1 MILSV
6 IVSFYLCISVFAV
19 YMTYQEQKRR
29 RKPSPL
35 FNLISYVLCVLW
47 PLALGAILIA
57 VQFQSAKPEFA
68 ESE

>member
-1 MILSV
+1 MFWSV
-6 IVSFYLCISVFAV
+6 LASLYLCISLFAV
-19 YMTYQEQKRR
+19 FMTYQEQKRR
-29 RKPSPL
+29 RKPSPI